1 MARKHY
7 GFDEKKIAAF
17 LKQGRGE
24 GSGASYKP
32 WLKVSDVP
40 SDGRSHRPYGTTTGR
55 THHLLS
61 DIEYRAFVLFD
72 WAPAVYDIREQFPL
86 DRARTQEIADAL
98 GVLHPKDL
106 ESHVP
111 IVMTTDFV
119 VDFSVSGRQVTRAYA
134 VKPASELE
142 KPTIVRKLDIERK
155 YWVDQ
160 NIEWSL
166 ITELDLPMV
175 AFRNIDWIR
184 SYHSLDGQN
193 DLVEGG
199 PDGMIYA
206 ILRRLDTSS
215 EPTIISFCS
224 SIDKSFDAP
233 SGTSLLLIRH
243 LLATRRIELPI
254 DVAIDPQTHLD
265 VLRDRNVK
273 QAVSA

>member
-24 GSGASYKP
+24 GSGPSYKP

-86 DRARTQEIADAL
+86 DRSRTQEIADTL
-98 GVLHPKDL
+98 GIVHSKDP

-119 VDFSVSGRQVTRAYA
+119 VDFSVSSRQVTRAYA

-142 KPTIVRKLDIERK
+142 KSTVVRKLDIERK

-160 NIEWSL
+160 NVEWSL

-175 AFRNIDWIR
+175 AFRNIDWVR

-193 DLVEGG
+193 GLVEGG
-199 PDGMIYA
+199 PDSMIYA
-206 ILRRLDTSS
+206 ILGRLETSS
-215 EPTIISFCS
+215 EPTIVSFCS

-233 SGTSLLLIRH
+233 TGTSLLLIRH

-254 DVAIDPQTHLD
+254 DVPIDPQTHLD
-265 VLRDRNVK
+265 VIRDRGQNR
-273 QAVSA
+273 AVSA